1 MYDTIGHYLVYGL
14 GGPRFFTNIVQEHN
28 FATYLTVMEAQFHP
42 RRLLTPNYYDVAKD
56 YLRSRNI
63 AVEALDSLG
72 VQNHIPI
79 WNPLTRVPLPIVVI
93 AMTPFFLE
101 TRIYWWKLKIRIS
114 VHCYQY
120 VLKMWFLLHI
130 KIVNFSKVEASK

>member
-28 FATYLTVMEAQFHP
+28 FATYLTVMAAQFHP

-79 WNPLTRVPLPIVVI
+79 
-93 AMTPFFLE
+93 
-101 TRIYWWKLKIRIS
+101 
-114 VHCYQY
+114 
-120 VLKMWFLLHI
+120 
-130 KIVNFSKVEASK
+130 